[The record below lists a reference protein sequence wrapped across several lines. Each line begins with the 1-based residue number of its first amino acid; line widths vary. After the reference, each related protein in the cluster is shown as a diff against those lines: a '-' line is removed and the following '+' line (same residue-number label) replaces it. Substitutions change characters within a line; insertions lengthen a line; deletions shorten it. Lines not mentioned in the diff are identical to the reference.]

1 MATGT
6 ATNVTTGPGSVNGY
20 IFAAPV
26 GTPLPTATTDTLNSA
41 FKDLGFVSEDG
52 FKIGN
57 SFNGGVE
64 VKEWRGNTVY
74 NHPGSKSETA
84 SLTFIEALNIEM
96 LKVIYGPNNVTVAND
111 EVHIAADADGAIPMS
126 YVVDIEQRGGRL
138 RRIVLPNAT
147 ITSLGDIVFK
157 NNEAVGYDVTFGLSL
172 GANGTTHDE
181 YISAAPAST

>member
-1 MATGT
+1 M
-6 ATNVTTGPGSVNGY
+6 TTGPGKVNGY
-20 IFAAPV
+20 VFAAPV
-26 GTPLPTATTDTLNSA
+26 GTPLPTTTNESLNAA

-84 SLTFIEALNIEM
+84 SLKYIEALNIEV
-96 LKVIYGPNNVTVAND
+96 LKVIYGPDNVTVTNG
-111 EVHIAADADGAIPMS
+111 EVHIASDADGAKPMS

-138 RRIVLPNAT
+138 RRVVLPDAT

-157 NNEAVGYDVTFGLSL
+157 NNEAVGYDVTLGLSL